1 MYNELLEGAKTV
13 RVEGGEQM
21 ALEWSRFC
29 AGIEDDECNAH
40 YVRILEAVIGALVWD
55 VRGFGDNG
63 QLLERDKVSGFKK
76 LLSGFW
82 RTHRYFCCLHHWVS
96 TASFA
101 SFHLHLTSTHRLCCQ
116 LRLVE
121 FFELNGRVH
130 TSTRDRPLGSAL
142 GVATFINQF
151 SF

>member
-1 MYNELLEGAKTV
+1 MGTTAGA
-13 RVEGGEQM
+13 
-21 ALEWSRFC
+21 
-29 AGIEDDECNAH
+29 
-40 YVRILEAVIGALVWD
+40 
-55 VRGFGDNG
+55 G
-63 QLLERDKVSGFKK
+63 QGLGFKK
-76 LLSGFW
+76 LLSVFW

-151 SF
+151 RLLKVVYYPRVAFGFVNRIRDLNVPFFLLRQRTVKSTVTANWVKGSRKISFYP

>member
-1 MYNELLEGAKTV
+1 MQQNN
-13 RVEGGEQM
+13 
-21 ALEWSRFC
+21 
-29 AGIEDDECNAH
+29 D
-40 YVRILEAVIGALVWD
+40 
-55 VRGFGDNG
+55 
-63 QLLERDKVSGFKK
+63 KK
-76 LLSGFW
+76 LTHGAEHLRGEPAIGFW
-82 RTHRYFCCLHHWVS
+82 RAHRYFCCLHHWVS